1 MRYIFFRHHGDD
13 EEVYNNEKNSKM
25 NRRHKKKHH
34 KHHRHHRSGSE
45 HESDVN
51 EPAQVRGA
59 EDDGLS
65 NIYDCPK
72 VPAIPVVS
80 STNPNVASELTTIDN
95 EAPQRLQTQIEEVVY
110 DVPRSNPPRKVE
122 KEAIYVNNNQF
133 EKCSQDYDVP
143 RTVTSTQQVIL
154 LVDDYWT

>member
-1 MRYIFFRHHGDD
+1 
-13 EEVYNNEKNSKM
+13 M

-34 KHHRHHRSGSE
+34 RHHRHHRSE

-51 EPAQVRGA
+51 EPAQIRA
-59 EDDGLS
+59 SEDEGLS

-72 VPAIPVVS
+72 VPAIPVAS
-80 STNPNVASELTTIDN
+80 SELTTIDN
-95 EAPQRLQTQIEEVVY
+95 EALQQLQQFEEVVY